1 MEDEEVVP
9 QGIDI
14 DGPASSADGDG
25 PPASACGSS
34 NGGLITYMHFV
45 VVVVVVVVP
54 VENCCKIQ
62 RRAYAR
68 LDLLEAHSPSMIPSA
83 RPPL

>member
-1 MEDEEVVP
+1 MSRRLGGFVEDEEVVP

-34 NGGLITYMHFV
+34 NGGLIAYMHFV
-45 VVVVVVVVP
+45 V
-54 VENCCKIQ
+54 CCSC
-62 RRAYAR
+62 RE
-68 LDLLEAHSPSMIPSA
+68 LL
-83 RPPL
+83 